1 MPDIESGSVPFL
13 SAEGLRAGYGKNEIV
28 QGVSFEVGGGEIIA
42 VVGPNGAGKST
53 LLKACFGLIRIFGG
67 HISVHGRSIDRFETE
82 AIAREG
88 VTYVPQVGKIFPRL
102 TVAENLEIGGY
113 LQRKSPDYH
122 ARLESVLENA
132 KVLRPKLKQRAGT
145 LSGGEQ
151 TTLAIARGMMSAPRV
166 LLLDEP
172 STALSPIATNLL
184 WDYIL
189 TLKET
194 GVAIML
200 VEQRTREAL
209 AHADRG
215 YVLIGG
221 KLAREGQAAELLAED
236 LGSLFLGAHRDGVG
250 TMGGLHDLNR

>member
-1 MPDIESGSVPFL
+1 MPDNNDAVVTSLGV
-13 SAEGLRAGYGKNEIV
+13 AALRAGYGKTEIV
-28 QGVSFEVGGGEIIA
+28 QDVSLYLDQGEIIA
-42 VVGPNGAGKST
+42 IVGPNGAGKST
-53 LLKACFGLIRIFGG
+53 LLKACFGLVRIFSGHVTVQGG
-67 HISVHGRSIDRFETE
+67 SIDGFATE
-82 AIAREG
+82 EIARRG

-102 TVAENLEIGGY
+102 TVNENLELGGY
-113 LQRKSPDYH
+113 LQRKSADYQLQ
-122 ARLESVLENA
+122 LESVLESA
-132 KVLRPKLKQRAGT
+132 SVLKPKLKQRAGT

-151 TTLAIARGMMSAPRV
+151 TTLAIARGMMSKPRV

-172 STALSPIATNLL
+172 STALSPIATNQL
-184 WDYIL
+184 WEYIGK
-189 TLKET
+189 LKLS

-221 KLAREGQAAELLAED
+221 KLAREGKAADLLLED

-250 TMGGLHDLNR
+250 STGGLHGLTR